1 MPQIREQIAM
11 VHLPPSKTLKY
22 LFHVRKTTKKAPL
35 STKTKV
41 LFLSD
46 AFQAD
51 FVGGTRCA
59 LRAVMTALPCDVPAG
74 VRIRNSSH
82 HGKRS
87 FLHHICVANASHK
100 A

>member
-1 MPQIREQIAM
+1 M
-11 VHLPPSKTLKY
+11 LPFQQKN
-22 LFHVRKTTKKAPL
+22 APL

-41 LFLSD
+41 RFLSD